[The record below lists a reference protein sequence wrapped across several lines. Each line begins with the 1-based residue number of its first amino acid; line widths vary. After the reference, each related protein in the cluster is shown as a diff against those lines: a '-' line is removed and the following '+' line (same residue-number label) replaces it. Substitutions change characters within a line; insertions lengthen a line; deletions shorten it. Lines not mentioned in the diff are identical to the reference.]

1 MGNSYSTKRMTGS
14 EKSCMIRDIQSS
26 HDEAMRKRKA
36 YLEKKEEENNSP
48 KGLLMA
54 KTRQITQKA
63 TAERIKANDVLIAG
77 AKQLKL
83 DIIELFKETLVN
95 ENGEKKDL
103 SWEELLDLMKCFTMP
118 IANLK
123 TMCDMI
129 DWGSCKN
136 TEFDNL
142 FYELI
147 KTVDIRFVLVAPKN
161 TLKRSEIKFK
171 QLPEMYWAEAIKHFE
186 ELGLTKSNTFMERY
200 GKYVDMFRNSV
211 EASV

>member
-14 EKSCMIRDIQSS
+14 EKSCMIRDIQAS
-26 HDEAMRKRKA
+26 HDEAMRKRRE
-36 YLEKKEEENNSP
+36 YLAKKEEENNSP
-48 KGLLMA
+48 KGILMA
-54 KTRQITQKA
+54 KTRQIAQKA
-63 TAERIKANDVLIAG
+63 TAERIRANDVLIAG

-83 DIIELFKETLVN
+83 DIIELFKETLTD

-129 DWGSCKN
+129 DWGSCKY

-147 KTVDIRFVLVAPKN
+147 KTVDIRFVLIAPKN
-161 TLKRSEIKFK
+161 TLKRAEIKFK
-171 QLPEMYWAEAIKHFE
+171 QLPEMYWAEALKHFE
-186 ELGLTKSNTFMERY
+186 ELELTKSNTFMERY
-200 GKYVDMFRNSV
+200 GKYVDMFRSSV